1 MGYVDATLAQP
12 GTSLDGE
19 VRGKTLPVR
28 VAPLPFV
35 PPSFKR

>member
-12 GTSLDGE
+12 GTTLDGE
-19 VRGKTLPVR
+19 VRGKPMPSR
-28 VAPLPFV
+28 SPPLPFV